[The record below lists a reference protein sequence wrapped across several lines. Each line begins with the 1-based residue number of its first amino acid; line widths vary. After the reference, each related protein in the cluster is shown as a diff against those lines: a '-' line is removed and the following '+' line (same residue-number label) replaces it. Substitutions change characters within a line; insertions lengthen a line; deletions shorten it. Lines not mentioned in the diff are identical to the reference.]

1 MVNVFCG
8 ADVDLDG
15 APFRTRLFQLSFLAH
30 MSKLE
35 SVKFIT
41 LPKSMEDQITGFKID
56 STIPIPVQMKEGS
69 KHLDPEDVTIESIV
83 AGMLVTIAY
92 KEKDKNLDY
101 YRSFVLAVQPNAI
114 EELNTAA
121 ITKEKQKDY
130 PFAEQL
136 FLTVYHMLPQSA
148 SCINLA
154 TLYSSWAV
162 HERDEG
168 DEKAE
173 EFYLSKCLNTLEEGL
188 ERFGENEDILAE
200 LGSFHTYLGNL
211 DIAEGYL
218 KRYMAVAEEG
228 ERKQKLKKM
237 LKDVSFRIDSDNEIK
252 QAYDFMMLDEE
263 DKALETIESFI
274 KKNPRLWHG
283 HFIKG
288 WALRRLKRYKEA
300 EDELLRCISCGESNA
315 DIYNELSICALE
327 KGDKELAK
335 SYLDAA
341 VDMDPENLTL
351 VSNLAFLHLRD
362 DEFDEARE
370 WIEKCRKL
378 APEDSQV
385 RQMMKEYTD
394 KTGEPFGDV
403 INEEY
408 VHNPDKDGKPQPDK
422 EDDEDDGYEEEL
434 AALEE
439 DDDEDEG
446 CGCGCSH
453 DHHHHDHDHE

>member
-1 MVNVFCG
+1 
-8 ADVDLDG
+8 
-15 APFRTRLFQLSFLAH
+15 

-362 DEFDEARE
+362 DEFDEAKE

-378 APEDSQV
+378 APDDSQV

-422 EDDEDDGYEEEL
+422 EDDEDDGYAEEL

-446 CGCGCSH
+446 CGCSH
-453 DHHHHDHDHE
+453 DHHHHHHHDHDHE

>member
-1 MVNVFCG
+1 
-8 ADVDLDG
+8 
-15 APFRTRLFQLSFLAH
+15 

-173 EFYLSKCLNTLEEGL
+173 EFYLAKCLNTLEEGL

-378 APEDSQV
+378 APDDSQV

-408 VHNPDKDGKPQPDK
+408 VHKPDKDGKPQPDK
-422 EDDEDDGYEEEL
+422 EDDEDDGYAEEL

-446 CGCGCSH
+446 CGCGCGH

>member
-1 MVNVFCG
+1 
-8 ADVDLDG
+8 
-15 APFRTRLFQLSFLAH
+15 

-362 DEFDEARE
+362 DEFDEAKE

-422 EDDEDDGYEEEL
+422 EDDEDDGYAEEL

-446 CGCGCSH
+446 CGCGCGH
-453 DHHHHDHDHE
+453 DHPHHDHDHE

>member
-1 MVNVFCG
+1 
-8 ADVDLDG
+8 
-15 APFRTRLFQLSFLAH
+15 

-378 APEDSQV
+378 APDDSQV

-408 VHNPDKDGKPQPDK
+408 VHKPDKDGKPQPDK
-422 EDDEDDGYEEEL
+422 EDDEDDGYAEEL

-446 CGCGCSH
+446 CGCGCGH

>member
-1 MVNVFCG
+1 
-8 ADVDLDG
+8 
-15 APFRTRLFQLSFLAH
+15 

>member
-1 MVNVFCG
+1 
-8 ADVDLDG
+8 
-15 APFRTRLFQLSFLAH
+15 

-274 KKNPRLWHG
+274 KKNPKLWHG

-362 DEFDEARE
+362 DEFDEAKE

-422 EDDEDDGYEEEL
+422 EDDEDDGYAEEL

-453 DHHHHDHDHE
+453 DHHHHHHHDHDHE

>member
-1 MVNVFCG
+1 MN
-8 ADVDLDG
+8 
-15 APFRTRLFQLSFLAH
+15 
-30 MSKLE
+30 KLE

-422 EDDEDDGYEEEL
+422 EDDEDDGYAEEL

-446 CGCGCSH
+446 CGCGH

>member
-1 MVNVFCG
+1 MN
-8 ADVDLDG
+8 
-15 APFRTRLFQLSFLAH
+15 
-30 MSKLE
+30 KLE

-274 KKNPRLWHG
+274 KKNPKLWHG

-362 DEFDEARE
+362 DEFDEAKE

-422 EDDEDDGYEEEL
+422 EDDEDDGYAEEL

>member
-1 MVNVFCG
+1 
-8 ADVDLDG
+8 
-15 APFRTRLFQLSFLAH
+15 

-274 KKNPRLWHG
+274 KKNPKLWHG

-362 DEFDEARE
+362 DEFDEAKE

-378 APEDSQV
+378 APDDSQV

-422 EDDEDDGYEEEL
+422 EDDEDDGYAEEL

-446 CGCGCSH
+446 CGCSH
-453 DHHHHDHDHE
+453 DHHHHHHHDHDHE